1 MRFQN
6 RPMEPADAEVISH
19 WRYSPPYNFYDLDA
33 DPDDL
38 IEFMDTGRWAGEPHW
53 AFDDESGLLAGF
65 LTAQVQPGGVYM
77 GLGLRPDLTGRGIG
91 VSFMEACLEVLRH
104 QWPRYT
110 LRLDVALFNQRAI
123 RVYERTG
130 FMPLGTFWQDTN
142 GGRYEFLA
150 MQRKEED

>member
-38 IEFMDTGRWAGEPHW
+38 IEFMDTGRWTDEPHW

-77 GLGLRPDLTGRGIG
+77 GLGLRPDLTAHVPH
-91 VSFMEACLEVLRH
+91 VSNIKFDYFRARSYPEASH
-104 QWPRYT
+104 
-110 LRLDVALFNQRAI
+110 
-123 RVYERTG
+123 
-130 FMPLGTFWQDTN
+130 TN
-142 GGRYEFLA
+142 P
-150 MQRKEED
+150 